1 MILLAVAAHKGQLH
15 KEKKK
20 EAKGEQKS
28 PVSREALVSVPGAFA
43 DVVLPSLLKAR
54 QHLFQSCKL
63 IQFFSSSF
71 EFDVLLFA
79 TKRA

>member
-1 MILLAVAAHKGQLH
+1 MAAQKGQLH
-15 KEKKK
+15 KEKKR

-28 PVSREALVSVPGAFA
+28 PVHREALVLVPRAFA

-71 EFDVLLFA
+71 ELDVLLLA